1 MLDWLSHSSIDEIK
15 NLFAHVAVIYYLRI
29 FPSSGIGLVG
39 NLRIASKLFLK
50 KMRKKQ
56 NREVRA
62 CGFLSLAPIIK
73 KCAKYEVWACGL
85 SNIWG
90 FWPRKFGRK
99 PSQRHN
105 GAMQK
110 MQKANFWWTSK
121 WGSSIGSR
129 KLKKMCWK
137 KWGLFY
143 AS

>member
-62 CGFLSLAPIIK
+62 CGFLSLATIIK

-85 SNIWG
+85 SNIG
-90 FWPRKFGRK
+90 VSVNKLLAP
-99 PSQRHN
+99 P
-105 GAMQK
+105 GALYITINVTIAQC
-110 MQKANFWWTSK
+110 T
-121 WGSSIGSR
+121 
-129 KLKKMCWK
+129 KLAQTDNAPKKVCQVHI
-137 KWGLFY
+137 
-143 AS
+143 